1 MGQKVNPIGIRVG
14 IVENWK
20 SKWYANDD
28 DFGKYLVQD
37 QEIREFIRE
46 NYDYAGISKI
56 VIERKKDL
64 SKGELIRIYVHTAS
78 AGLLI
83 GRRGNRVKQMTEEVS
98 DLIDQQVELKILE
111 VEDPQLDA
119 QLVSESIADALRRRS
134 GHRREM
140 RRAIDA
146 AMDNGAEGAKIK
158 VSGRIGGSEIA
169 RVEQMEEGSIPL
181 HTLRARIDY
190 GFSLAVIKKGSI
202 GVKVWINKGEIL
214 SEEDKKDALYAEED

>member
-1 MGQKVNPIGIRVG
+1 MGQKVNPTGLRIG

-20 SKWYANDD
+20 SQWYAKKN

-37 QEIREFIRE
+37 QKIRKFIRE
-46 NYDYAGISKI
+46 NYDYAGISRI

-64 SKGELIRIYVHTAS
+64 SKGELIRVYVFTAS

-83 GRRGNRVKQMTEEVS
+83 GRRGNRVDKMTEEVS
-98 DLIDQQVELKILE
+98 NLIDQQVELKIKE
-111 VEDPQLDA
+111 VEKPQLDA
-119 QLVSESIADALRRRS
+119 QLVAESIADSLQQRS
-134 GHRREM
+134 GHRRQM

-146 AMDNGAEGAKIK
+146 AMDHGAEGAKIK

-169 RVEQMEEGSIPL
+169 RVEEMSEGSIPL

-190 GFSLAVIKKGSI
+190 GFKLAVIAKGSI

-214 SEEDKKDALYAEED
+214 SEEEKKDALYAEED